1 MNNRIFDFTSDVFI
15 GKVINIEVS
24 LIKIEVENKEIMDR
38 FSVGHLISIINKKD
52 DIAFVGIVKK
62 VEKEGTKETRPM
74 FYIYLNLIGTFY
86 EMINNKSNV
95 YKRGINVFPTIQSQC
110 YLIEKN
116 NLYNLIQIVGNE
128 IETTDQLVIGKY
140 ALETKAAAILNGDVF
155 FQRHA
160 AILGSTG
167 AGKSWFVANILEKAK
182 KLKYANVIVFDIHG
196 EYKPLTEGENKIATR
211 YKIAGPGDK
220 VLNKEST
227 IYLPYWLLK
236 TDELISLLINKEN
249 ENSDI
254 QTLRLST
261 HIGRLKEQ
269 KLNELN
275 KINILNTFTMDSPVP
290 YDINELAKL
299 LNIDNNKKSY
309 AAASGE
315 AKRGNW
321 EGRLTDI
328 VNTLRAK
335 IHDKRYAFLFNPHE
349 KTMEYEWLGELMADI
364 LGISKEGNTIKII
377 DFSEVP
383 SDILPIITGK
393 LVNLIYDV
401 QFWMEEE
408 ERTPINIVCDE
419 AHLYLPEVK
428 DKEILKHSLEN
439 FEKIAK
445 EGRKYSVSL
454 TVVSQRPY
462 DVSRT
467 ILSQCNNFIALRL
480 TNDEDRKMVKSL
492 IPESLAGVVDMLPLL
507 GIGEAMIFG
516 DAILMPSKIILDI
529 PTIKPSS
536 NTKDYWIEWNSK
548 KPSNKN
554 INKSVEI
561 LRQQTRNII
570 KDNKPSNEIKKQKQP
585 DFI

>member
-1 MNNRIFDFTSDVFI
+1 MNNRIFNFTSDMFI

-62 VEKEGTKETRPM
+62 VEKEKAKEAQPI

-116 NLYNLIQIVGNE
+116 NLYNLMQIVGNE

-140 ALETKAAAILNGDVF
+140 ALETKAMAILNGDVF

-220 VLNKEST
+220 ELNKAST

-236 TDELISLLINKEN
+236 TDELISLLINKEH

-254 QTLRLST
+254 QMLRLST

-275 KINILNTFTMDSPVP
+275 KINILNTFTMDSPIP
-290 YDINELAKL
+290 YNINELAKL

-321 EGRLTDI
+321 EGRLTDL

-349 KTMEYEWLGELMADI
+349 KTMKYEWFGELMADI

-492 IPESLAGVVDMLPLL
+492 IPESLEGVVDMLPLL

-548 KPSNKN
+548 KPSNEN

-570 KDNKPSNEIKKQKQP
+570 KDNKQSNEMKKQKQP

>member
-1 MNNRIFDFTSDVFI
+1 MNNRIFNFTSDVFI

-38 FSVGHLISIINKKD
+38 FSVGHLLAIINKND
-52 DIAFVGIVKK
+52 DIAFIGIVKR
-62 VEKEGTKETRPM
+62 VEKESQPI
-74 FYIYLNLIGTFY
+74 FYVYLNLIGTFY
-86 EMINNKSNV
+86 EMYNNKSNV
-95 YKRGINVFPTIQSQC
+95 YQRGINIFPAIQSQC
-110 YLIEKN
+110 YLIEQI
-116 NLYNLIQIVGNE
+116 NLYNLMQIVGNE
-128 IETTDQLVIGKY
+128 IATTDQLVIGKY
-140 ALETKAAAILNGDVF
+140 ALENKAKAILNGDVF

-167 AGKSWFVANILEKAK
+167 AGKSWFVANVLEKAN
-182 KLKYANVIVFDIHG
+182 KLNYANIIVFDIHG
-196 EYKPLTEGENKIATR
+196 EYKPLTKGENKIATR

-220 VLNKEST
+220 TLNKAST

-236 TDELISLLINKEN
+236 TEELISLLINKEH

-254 QTLRLST
+254 QMLRLST

-269 KLNELN
+269 RLNELN
-275 KINILNTFTMDSPVP
+275 KTSILNTFTLDSPIP
-290 YDINELAKL
+290 YSINELIKL

-309 AAASGE
+309 ASASGE

-321 EGRLTDI
+321 EGRLTDL
-328 VNTLRAK
+328 VNTLREK
-335 IHDKRYAFLFNPHE
+335 VHDKRYSFLFSPHE
-349 KTMEYEWLGELMADI
+349 KTMNYEWLGQLMTDI
-364 LGISKEGNTIKII
+364 LGISEDRHTIKII

-401 QFWMEEE
+401 QFWMEEK

-428 DKEILKHSLEN
+428 DKEVLKHSLEN

-492 IPESLAGVVDMLPLL
+492 IPESLEGVVDMLPLL
-507 GIGEAMIFG
+507 GIGEAMVFG

-529 PTIKPSS
+529 PTIKPNS

-548 KPSNKN
+548 KPSNIN
-554 INKSVEI
+554 INKSVET

-570 KDNKPSNEIKKQKQP
+570 DDNKHVTEIKKPKEP